1 MEQRKEGKERIPW
14 DVKTWKEPGFHGIL
28 FLFHRKDL
36 VTLMYKSKMA
46 EGLSHET
53 KSTSCLIS
61 HYGGKEDVAVATRR
75 RRRILQRRILFN
87 YGDKPVWF
95 LPEIVCY
102 LDRGNRFCVY
112 LTQCMDTFTYAAYRK
127 CAGTPVCCEGE
138 QKL

>member
-28 FLFHRKDL
+28 SLFHRKDL

-61 HYGGKEDVAVATRR
+61 HCGGKEDVAVATRR

-87 YGDKPVWF
+87 FSRKDPVTLMHKIGKGF
-95 LPEIVCY
+95 
-102 LDRGNRFCVY
+102 F
-112 LTQCMDTFTYAAYRK
+112 
-127 CAGTPVCCEGE
+127 
-138 QKL
+138 

>member
-1 MEQRKEGKERIPW
+1 
-14 DVKTWKEPGFHGIL
+14 
-28 FLFHRKDL
+28 
-36 VTLMYKSKMA
+36 MYKSKMA

-112 LTQCMDTFTYAAYRK
+112 LTQCMDTFTYAACFAADFYRK